1 MHAYIS
7 FFRKMYL
14 STVLMNILMDLADF
28 VPVYVIMYVC
38 LFLCT
43 CAYIPKLLGD
53 ILILVILASSN
64 WIANIEKIFLM
75 FANYVITRYC
85 IR

>member
-1 MHAYIS
+1 
-7 FFRKMYL
+7 MYL
-14 STVLMNILMDLADF
+14 STVSMNILMDLAEF
-28 VPVYVIMYVC
+28 VVMYVIMYVC

-43 CAYIPKLLGD
+43 CAYIYLNYFGD

-64 WIANIEKIFLM
+64 WIANIENNFLM
-75 FANYVITRYC
+75 LSNYVITRYR